1 MAYTQ
6 IGRIRPRNRGVHSTT
21 TSYQVMDLVS
31 NAAGDIAYMA
41 IKNVPT
47 GMALTNTTYWIKFL
61 DVSALIGPTGPVG
74 PQGERGSTWHRG
86 TSVTGTTT
94 VDWESG
100 MTEELDV
107 RIGDYYLNTDTFNIY
122 IWVEQYDMTTGQTTN
137 TWLWLGSIVGAQG
150 PRGNNGNSTSW
161 YTGTGITGT
170 STTPTIF
177 SSSGVTSAVAGDMY
191 LNKSTGNVYICTS
204 GGSRYAALWKYECN
218 IKGAKGT
225 NGTTP
230 VRGVDYWTEADK
242 AEVVS
247 LTLAALPK
255 YTGEVEDA

>member
-6 IGRIRPRNRGVHSTT
+6 IGRIRVRNRGVHST
-21 TSYQVMDLVS
+21 SNKYEVMDLVT
-31 NAAGDIAYMA
+31 NASGDIAYMA

-61 DVSALIGPTGPVG
+61 DVSSLIGPIGPVG
-74 PQGERGSTWHRG
+74 PQGERGSTWHFG
-86 TSVTGTTT
+86 NSVSGTTA

-100 MTEELDV
+100 LIEDQDV
-107 RIGDYYLNTDTFNIY
+107 RAGDYYLNTDTFNVY
-122 IWVEQYDMTTGQTTN
+122 VWDAT
-137 TWLWLGSIVGAQG
+137 TWLWLGSIVGPQG
-150 PRGNNGNSTSW
+150 LRGEAGASTRW
-161 YTGTGITGT
+161 YSGTGITGT
-170 STTPTIF
+170 STTPTIQ
-177 SSSGVTSAVAGDMY
+177 SNSGISYANAGDMY
-191 LNKSTGNVYICTS
+191 LNKSTGNVYICAI
-204 GGSRYAALWKYECN
+204 GGSKYAAQWKYECN

-225 NGTTP
+225 DGTTP

-247 LTLAALPK
+247 LALAALPK